1 MRTAA
6 HRPVIAKAALAI
18 ALIAVAGAARAEPS
32 TESKWRKACWSDAF
46 SMCTIQSIT
55 GNRVGVRDCLIRNFH
70 RISPSCRAIMRDAEA
85 HGISTPDPTKITLPP
100 GNAESNTAS
109 E

>member
-1 MRTAA
+1 MRTAV
-6 HRPVIAKAALAI
+6 HRPAVARVALAFAI
-18 ALIAVAGAARAEPS
+18 LAVAGSVRAEPS
-32 TESKWRKACWSDAF
+32 TESRWRKACWSDAF
-46 SMCTIQSIT
+46 SMCTIASIT

-85 HGISTPDPTKITLPP
+85 HGISTPDPTKTTAPP
-100 GNAESNTAS
+100 SHTESNAAS

>member
-6 HRPVIAKAALAI
+6 HRPALSKAALAVAI
-18 ALIAVAGAARAEPS
+18 LAVAGSVRAEPS

-85 HGISTPDPTKITLPP
+85 HGISTPDPNNITPP
-100 GNAESNTAS
+100 SGNAASAAAS

>member
-1 MRTAA
+1 MRTAV
-6 HRPVIAKAALAI
+6 HRPALAR
-18 ALIAVAGAARAEPS
+18 AAIAVAILAVAGSARAEPS

-46 SMCTIQSIT
+46 SLCTIPSIT

-70 RISPSCRAIMRDAEA
+70 RISPSCRAIMHDAEV
-85 HGISTPDPTKITLPP
+85 HGISTPDPTKITPP
-100 GNAESNTAS
+100 SGNAGSAAAS